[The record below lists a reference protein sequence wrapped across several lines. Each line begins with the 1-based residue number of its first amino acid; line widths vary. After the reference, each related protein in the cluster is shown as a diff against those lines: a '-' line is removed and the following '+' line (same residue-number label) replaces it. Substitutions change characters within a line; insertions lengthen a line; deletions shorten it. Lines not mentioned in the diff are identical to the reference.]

1 MVAMPMGVNLMA
13 EQTIANVGAK
23 PLRVGQPEQER
34 HVIGHDR
41 GLRGLQERIPV
52 AGTLPG
58 GASCE
63 QALHTVS
70 VTSPNDALA
79 NPVEQGAKGRVTGL
93 RCLSDFAA
101 KGWPR
106 LHESPMSHQRR

>member
-41 GLRGLQERIPV
+41 GPLDLQERIPV

-63 QALHTVS
+63 QALHCLRYFTKRRLGKPRRAGSQRPYYRASVS
-70 VTSPNDALA
+70 V
-79 NPVEQGAKGRVTGL
+79 
-93 RCLSDFAA
+93 
-101 KGWPR
+101 
-106 LHESPMSHQRR
+106 